1 MSSVN
6 YVHKMLLVSKYT
18 AIKQLVSSHL
28 VIAVSTYTSYIK
40 IPIAPENE
48 ISLYRS
54 REEGK
59 VLYISSVALKL
70 AKAHRMDACA
80 VAHQIASHFP
90 CNSYENFRVEIIKN
104 GSIHIQVAPGAI
116 SACLQSLVEGVG
128 SGSWGLGEEYA
139 SSSTPYSLLPT
150 PYSLL
155 PQYTHARCC
164 SLLRLVEREG
174 LMPIVL
180 AQEWLQVQQLEI
192 PWLDS
197 NQKLR
202 FHHPAS
208 YRLIAGLV
216 AVVDDLVCSDIPNL
230 IHWQKLAL
238 NLSRAFESF
247 WCNCRIFGEEKTVY
261 PELVSARIGLVIA
274 TRTALKLLL
283 EEKLGIRAIDEL

>member
-1 MSSVN
+1 
-6 YVHKMLLVSKYT
+6 MLLVSKYT

-28 VIAVSTYTSYIK
+28 MLAVSTYTSYIK

-54 REEGK
+54 REESK
-59 VLYISSVALKL
+59 VLYISGVALKL
-70 AKAHRMDACA
+70 ARAYCMDASA
-80 VAHQIASHFP
+80 VAHQIASHFLVQ
-90 CNSYENFRVEIIKN
+90 SAENFRVEIIKD
-104 GSIHIQVAPGAI
+104 GWIHIQIAHSVQA
-116 SACLQSLVEGVG
+116 ACLQSLIEGVG
-128 SGSWGLGEEYA
+128 SRESGVGEYA
-139 SSSTPYSLLPT
+139 FPSLTPSTPSTSYGRRTTDDGRLPI
-150 PYSLL
+150 
-155 PQYTHARCC
+155 QYAHARCC

-174 LMPIVL
+174 LMPANKL
-180 AQEWLQVQQLEI
+180 ADSCVQVELEI

-202 FHHPAS
+202 FIHPAS

-216 AVVDDLVCSDIPNL
+216 AVVDELVCPDRSNSIKE
-230 IHWQKLAL
+230 QKLAL

-247 WCNCRIFGEEKTVY
+247 WCSCRIFGEEKTAH
-261 PELVSARIGLVIA
+261 PELVAARIGLVIA